1 MLHPVRLIGEFMKSL
16 IGVLAAGLA
25 LVSAEAHAA
34 AVCWS
39 DAAYEAAQ
47 MRDLDTMLMVAT
59 LRCRVK
65 GADFSADYN
74 KFVVEK
80 RSLLAAAN
88 LEIQSAFAAS
98 VGKVKALGAY
108 DDFMTKIANSYGN
121 GMSGMSCDDFAALA
135 RTAAEVP
142 AVRAS
147 LVALAN
153 GIGSAPPVPIARCT
167 VNVALS
173 EAK

>member
-1 MLHPVRLIGEFMKSL
+1 MKS
-16 IGVLAAGLA
+16 IVGALAAGLA
-25 LVSAEAHAA
+25 LFSADAHAA
-34 AVCWS
+34 ACWS

-47 MRDLDTMLMVAT
+47 LRDLDTMLMVAT

-65 GADFSADYN
+65 GNDFSADYN
-74 KFVVEK
+74 RFVVEK
-80 RSLLAAAN
+80 RPILAAAN
-88 LEIQSAFAAS
+88 TEIQSAFASS

-135 RTAAEVP
+135 RTAAEAP
-142 AVRAS
+142 AARTN
-147 LVALAN
+147 LVTLAN
-153 GIGSAPPVPIARCT
+153 AVGSAPPVPIARCS
-167 VNVALS
+167 VSVAMT